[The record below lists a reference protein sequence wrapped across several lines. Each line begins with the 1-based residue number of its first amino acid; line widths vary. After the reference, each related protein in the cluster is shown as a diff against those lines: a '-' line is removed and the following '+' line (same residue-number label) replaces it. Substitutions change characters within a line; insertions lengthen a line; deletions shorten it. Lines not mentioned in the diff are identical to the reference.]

1 MMSVL
6 VYRLLFCGLFLVS
19 VSYLTNLQYEYDET
33 WWVVRADK
41 KYFIV
46 LEKTFE
52 QYIYIVIHTLF
63 WLQDWLTKITE

>member
-19 VSYLTNLQYEYDET
+19 VSYLTNLQYET